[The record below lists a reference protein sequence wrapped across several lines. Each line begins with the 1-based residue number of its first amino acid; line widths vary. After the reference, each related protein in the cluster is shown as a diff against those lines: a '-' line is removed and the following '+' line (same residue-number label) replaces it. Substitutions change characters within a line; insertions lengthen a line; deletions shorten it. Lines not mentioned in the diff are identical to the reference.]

1 MAGRTLRAMRSRRA
15 AVLVM
20 TAGGTVVIVGTLLP
34 WLRSGG
40 RRRHSYDLL
49 ELVERIGFAPN
60 GPAATAL
67 AWWPLVPLLVV
78 AAVVSTWWGFA
89 RVGGGIGT
97 AAALYAGG
105 TAVAVMRARSASS
118 SGIVEVLAG
127 TVVTTVG
134 TVILLVGSVAAIIG
148 PVRAPVSW
156 RRPAQP

>member
-1 MAGRTLRAMRSRRA
+1 MA
-15 AVLVM
+15 
-20 TAGGTVVIVGTLLP
+20 AGGIVVIVGTLLP

-49 ELVERIGFAPN
+49 ELVERIGFAPD

-78 AAVVSTWWGFA
+78 SAVVAAWWGFA
-89 RVGGGIGT
+89 RVGGGIGAV
-97 AAALYAGG
+97 AAFYAGG
-105 TAVAVMRARSASS
+105 TAVAVMRARTASS

-134 TVILLVGSVAAIIG
+134 TVILLVGSVAAIVTG
-148 PVRAPVSW
+148 LRAPVSW